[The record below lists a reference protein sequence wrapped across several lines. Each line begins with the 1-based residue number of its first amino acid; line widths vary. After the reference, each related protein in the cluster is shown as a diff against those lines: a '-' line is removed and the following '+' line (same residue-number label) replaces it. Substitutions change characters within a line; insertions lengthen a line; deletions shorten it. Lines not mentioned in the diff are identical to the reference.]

1 MYLSNQISDT
11 RIKIFQIK
19 IMFLLISEYCNAKVV
34 GDVINTVK
42 TTFDFN
48 FDLYQAVKPHG
59 YS

>member
-34 GDVINTVK
+34 GDVINTVQK
-42 TTFDFN
+42 TFDFN